1 MNNIQN
7 EPLFCSPEPIRLLC
21 LGDSLTD
28 GFWLPG
34 GYRNTLCRLL
44 SENGLSSAVQFLGIN
59 ESGTGYDTHHAGFS
73 SFATVD
79 IAESVTGGR
88 RGITG
93 MLDEVLQC
101 GAPDVVFLQIGTN
114 DILSL
119 YELDRFRFRLAA
131 ICERLLRGMRAD
143 GMLYLGQLAPLDA
156 NDQTFIDP
164 RFFTQESTDAAV
176 AECNRQIAETAA
188 KLSAEGKPVILA
200 DAGSILT
207 KADLHDGVH
216 PTAEGYEKLGLFWF
230 STLAKELNRRRM
242 LSLTGLVA
250 GKRA

>member
-7 EPLFCSPEPIRLLC
+7 GSLFCAPEPIRLLC

-44 SENGLSSAVQFLGIN
+44 TENGLSSAVQFLGIN

-88 RGITG
+88 RGIAG

-101 GAPDVVFLQIGTN
+101 GTPDVIFLQIGTN
-114 DILSL
+114 DILQNR
-119 YELDRFRFRLAA
+119 DVANAPQRL
-131 ICERLLRGMRAD
+131 
-143 GMLYLGQLAPLDA
+143 
-156 NDQTFIDP
+156 
-164 RFFTQESTDAAV
+164 
-176 AECNRQIAETAA
+176 
-188 KLSAEGKPVILA
+188 
-200 DAGSILT
+200 
-207 KADLHDGVH
+207 
-216 PTAEGYEKLGLFWF
+216 
-230 STLAKELNRRRM
+230 STLIDRIARIERELQMDLSDSDRRLQLEILLKAIDIEEM
-242 LSLTGLVA
+242 LKL
-250 GKRA
+250 R